1 MDVFNLKKCKYSFKL
16 FTQQPLEGKKKLHQL
31 KALLKK
37 GETHPSLMVPV
48 NMQLKYTPLKKN
60 EY

>member
-37 GETHPSLMVPV
+37 GENILSLMVPV
-48 NMQLKYTPLKKN
+48 IYML
-60 EY
+60 